1 ARQRSPAGDLC
12 RIDAFQPL
20 GIGGRL
26 HGLPQHA
33 GQPREQVGVAA
44 GGIAGFQ
51 GVIMLGHGKLR
62 PIADRRWRGIKRVSA
77 APGVVSGKAMGD
89 PSAAADAGDIVAQL
103 KSFIIERSLPL
114 WSGEGW
120 DRSTGGFVDRLD
132 PEGRA
137 DRTAPRRTFVQARQ
151 IYCFAKAAQ
160 MGWYPEGKEIALKGL
175 DHLLSKAKAPD
186 GAPGFVHRLDADGA
200 VLDARRDTYDHAFVL
215 LALATVYSLDRD
227 AQVRS
232 EIDAALSFVDSRL
245 RSPHGGFAEGF
256 PATLP
261 RRQNPHM
268 HLFEAMIA
276 CFDATH
282 DLSFQNRAGEFFAL

>member
-1 ARQRSPAGDLC
+1 
-12 RIDAFQPL
+12 
-20 GIGGRL
+20 
-26 HGLPQHA
+26 
-33 GQPREQVGVAA
+33 
-44 GGIAGFQ
+44 
-51 GVIMLGHGKLR
+51 MLGHGRLR
-62 PIADRRWRGIKRVSA
+62 PIADRRWRGIRRTSVV
-77 APGVVSGKAMGD
+77 PGVVSGNEMVD
-89 PSAAADAGDIVAQL
+89 LSAAADAGDIVAKL

-120 DRSTGGFVDRLD
+120 DRASGGFVDRLD
-132 PEGRA
+132 GEGHA
-137 DRTAPRRTFVQARQ
+137 DRLAPRRTFVQARQ

-186 GAPGFVHRLDADGA
+186 GQPGFVHQIGA
-200 VLDARRDTYDHAFVL
+200 QGEVLDARRDTYDHAFVL

-232 EIDAALSFVDSRL
+232 EIDAALSFVDTKL

-261 RRQNPHM
+261 RRQNPQM
-268 HLFEAMIA
+268 
-276 CFDATH
+276 
-282 DLSFQNRAGEFFAL
+282 